1 MCLSSLQKEAV
12 LRWVNLPMAIGFMLL
27 YTKLSN
33 VLSKEALF
41 DTVLLPF
48 IAFFGAIG

>member
-1 MCLSSLQKEAV
+1 MGLLQ
-12 LRWVNLPMAIGFMLL
+12 FL

-41 DTVLLPF
+41 YSHILPF
-48 IAFFGAIG
+48 IVFFGAFSFVLYL